1 MKTLNT
7 LFSSFCFLLA
17 LQANGQTY
25 HEQYAK
31 CSEPFKNKENLI
43 PGLVADFN
51 DCMVGADAPN
61 FTVTT
66 LNGAE
71 IELAKLKGK
80 VVVLNFWSTTCKPC
94 IEEMPALNEL
104 VRSYK
109 DTDVVFLS
117 LAPENAETLKK
128 FFAKF
133 PFDYTPA
140 ADAEKVKSEIFKLQ
154 TIVPYSVI
162 IDKEGKIKKMWFGTF
177 PSREQ
182 IFSLYTPLIDEC
194 LAKK

>member
-1 MKTLNT
+1 MKTLYT
-7 LFSSFCFLLA
+7 FCTSLCFFLA
-17 LQANGQTY
+17 VQANGQAY
-25 HEQYAK
+25 YEQHAK
-31 CSEPFKNKENLI
+31 CSEALKSKENLT

-51 DCMVGADAPN
+51 ECMVGADAPN

-66 LNGAE
+66 LDGAE

-109 DTDVVFLS
+109 DTDVMFLS

-128 FFAKF
+128 FFVKF

-154 TIVPYSVI
+154 TIVPYSII

-177 PSREQ
+177 PGREQ
-182 IFSLYTPLIDEC
+182 IFNLYTPLIDEC

>member
-1 MKTLNT
+1 MKTLYT
-7 LFSSFCFLLA
+7 LFTSMCLLLA
-17 LQANGQTY
+17 VQANGQTY
-25 HEQYAK
+25 HEQHAE
-31 CSEPFKNKENLI
+31 CSVAFKNKESLT

-51 DCMVGADAPN
+51 ECMVGADAPN
-61 FTVTT
+61 FIVTT
-66 LNGAE
+66 LDGAE

-104 VRSYK
+104 VRFYK
-109 DTDVVFLS
+109 DANVIFLS
-117 LAPENAETLKK
+117 LAPENAETLEK
-128 FFAKF
+128 FFVRF

-162 IDKEGKIKKMWFGTF
+162 IDKEGKIKKMWFGSF
-177 PSREQ
+177 PGREH

-194 LAKK
+194 LAKR